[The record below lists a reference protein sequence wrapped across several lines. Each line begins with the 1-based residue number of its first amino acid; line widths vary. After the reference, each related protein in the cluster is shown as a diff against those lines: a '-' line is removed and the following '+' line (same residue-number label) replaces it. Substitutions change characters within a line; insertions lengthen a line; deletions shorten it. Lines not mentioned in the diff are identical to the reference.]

1 MSRYQWVLIGL
12 LTGFWGLVGI
22 NRLGIG
28 YLLPAIVK
36 PFHMSQLQAG
46 LLISG
51 TSFTWAFSSWASGW
65 LSDRYGRRRVLLPGA
80 AFACAAT
87 AAMGAAWNWL
97 SMFVVRDLIGIGDGV
112 GWPSGQSTLAEEV
125 PAERRALVSGIFTA
139 GYPLFGSVIGA
150 VVITSLAAGLGWR
163 WVFPILAAVFLVVVL
178 ALWLVMREPKR
189 SSIPDRLDW
198 RNAIK
203 MVRDHRVVVLMLIQ
217 SAALGWLQVGVL
229 FNTQWLVK
237 VRHVSL
243 VEAGVI
249 LAIAGGIGVIGTLLL
264 PFLSDYVGRKPMM
277 MLGGILCAVMLTLY
291 LFGGFPLGLSVALLA
306 LNAFFIAVVIPLG
319 SATCIVEMVGED
331 VRATS
336 MGVVNFVGVM
346 IGTFALP
353 AIAGLVADGFGMRT
367 GFAIAA
373 LCALLAGLLA
383 IAIPETAPR
392 VLARRRPAP
401 VVASA

>member
-28 YLLPAIVK
+28 YILPAIVK
-36 PFHMSQLQAG
+36 PFHMTQLQAG

-65 LSDRYGRRRVLLPGA
+65 LSDRYGRKRVLIPGA
-80 AFACAAT
+80 VFACAAT

-97 SMFVVRDLIGIGDGV
+97 SLFVIRDLIGLGDGV

-150 VVITSLAAGLGWR
+150 VVITSLVAGLGWR
-163 WVFPILAAVFLVVVL
+163 RVFPILAAVGRASGNDGRGEL
-178 ALWLVMREPKR
+178 R
-189 SSIPDRLDW
+189 
-198 RNAIK
+198 
-203 MVRDHRVVVLMLIQ
+203 
-217 SAALGWLQVGVL
+217 G
-229 FNTQWLVK
+229 
-237 VRHVSL
+237 RHH
-243 VEAGVI
+243 
-249 LAIAGGIGVIGTLLL
+249 
-264 PFLSDYVGRKPMM
+264 
-277 MLGGILCAVMLTLY
+277 
-291 LFGGFPLGLSVALLA
+291 
-306 LNAFFIAVVIPLG
+306 
-319 SATCIVEMVGED
+319 
-331 VRATS
+331 
-336 MGVVNFVGVM
+336 
-346 IGTFALP
+346 GTFALP
-353 AIAGLVADGFGMRT
+353 AIAGLVADGFGMQT
-367 GFAIAA
+367 GFAVAA

-392 VLARRRPAP
+392 VLARRRTAP